1 MNSDTG
7 RADTPRSGQ
16 ARLGRLDGA
25 QRRAG
30 RVLCWTHAVAMLTA
44 AAQAVL
50 SPGFTGWG
58 HLWPLPWYLIPVT
71 GITWALLRARYK
83 RALHRQSIEEG
94 IHADFDQIA

>member
-30 RVLCWTHAVAMLTA
+30 RVLCCPW
-44 AAQAVL
+44 
-50 SPGFTGWG
+50 WDR
-58 HLWPLPWYLIPVT
+58 LWPLPWYLIPAT
-71 GITWALLRARYK
+71 GIIWAVLRARYK
-83 RALHRQSIEEG
+83 HALHQQSLEEG
-94 IHADFDQIA
+94 IPADFDRIA

>member
-50 SPGFTGWG
+50 SPDFTGWDR
-58 HLWPLPWYLIPVT
+58 LWPLPWYLIPAT
-71 GITWALLRARYK
+71 GIAWAVLRARYK
-83 RALHRQSIEEG
+83 HALHQQSLEEG
-94 IHADFDQIA
+94 IPADFDQIA